1 VAELTDAIGY
11 ICSRYPYAQSLPL
24 NTLTKILY
32 LADWRAALTLG
43 RQITRAR
50 WFVNESG
57 PYTPDVVS
65 VLSDRSLCITKVGS
79 LFGRKSLRVSIRE
92 QVGWRSLTVD
102 EKQVLD
108 FVLATVSSKHW
119 TEFTRLV
126 DSTYPIFA
134 TQADK
139 SPLDLLELA
148 QRYKQEPVSA

>member
-1 VAELTDAIGY
+1 
-11 ICSRYPYAQSLPL
+11 
-24 NTLTKILY
+24 
-32 LADWRAALTLG
+32 
-43 RQITRAR
+43 
-50 WFVNESG
+50 
-57 PYTPDVVS
+57 
-65 VLSDRSLCITKVGS
+65 
-79 LFGRKSLRVSIRE
+79 LRVSIRE